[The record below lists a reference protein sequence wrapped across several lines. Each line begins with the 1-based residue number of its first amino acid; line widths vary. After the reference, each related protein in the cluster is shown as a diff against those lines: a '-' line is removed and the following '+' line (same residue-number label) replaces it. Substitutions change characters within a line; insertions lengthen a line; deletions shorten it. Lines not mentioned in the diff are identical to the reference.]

1 MIQPYLVQQG
11 YALGQAGTLLSPIN
25 QPMAD
30 KLVYNPGQQT
40 FDFNKNYTPAPTDI
54 LGSAGPQIVATAG
67 QDPSKGISVTD
78 TVNQIDFSLKPKFGL
93 GTGQKNG
100 NRVVYPLRSG
110 HGWVVYTM
118 HSIGVKEDLLMNSS
132 GGDRATFDYELGL
145 GSGLA
150 ARIQKDGS
158 VGVYGNTVFSSNI
171 STGSDKDAALLQKA
185 RANAPKDT
193 LLFSIP
199 APVVRGGPGKTVVK
213 DVKAAY
219 SLRGDVLKV
228 SVSGLKKTHYPISI
242 DPSIYVET
250 AQKFMNGNNETNIDF
265 DVADTLIQKGKTTGA
280 RFNSWDSTKSLNT
293 TTWRQGVAAAGGYIY
308 TVGGV
313 HPGGGSANYTTVGDD
328 TFTVPDDITSIT
340 VKAWG
345 GGGGGGGGGRGSS
358 GGGGGGGGFA
368 KTTLT
373 VTPGET
379 LDVTVGGA
387 GGGGNGSSNN
397 GGVGGGGGGYSRLAR
412 SGTSLL
418 VASGGAGGGGGG
430 YNSGSNGGDG
440 GAGGGSTG
448 IDGGTSSG
456 DGGGGGTQSSGGS
469 GGAGG
474 RNNGANGGSLSG
486 GDGADGRSGQGSD
499 GGASNGG
506 SGGGGNGGDVVTSR
520 YAGGG
525 GGGAGY
531 YGGGGGG
538 GSDSRDGAG
547 GGGGGA
553 GYTSGSGSVNT
564 AGSGQTP
571 GNSSDSDRGNAGN
584 GGNNGGSRGDG
595 SSGSSGLLVITWTG
609 SVDALNTVSWAKFNT
624 SSGSIDNANPG
635 NGTCSGWCTST
646 AYKLPAPRSS
656 LSLVAYNGFLYAIG
670 GESIGCTSAA
680 GTGDSGVCK
689 TVYIAKLG
697 ANGEPRLW
705 HPTDTDQNN
714 WVYWYRDSDLSSPR
728 SFTSAVAY
736 NNRMYLLGGKTSSG
750 GTASITNTAQVA
762 DITATGELGSWSS
775 STNLPYS
782 VYGHSALAYNDRL
795 YLIGGDSSI
804 GGAPLN
810 SVYYVKLNDDGTL
823 NDWIQTSSFSAGRMT
838 NGGNFTTVWGGY
850 IYLSGGCT
858 SVNGSGYCTNVASD
872 TQLASINADGSLDT
886 WNTNSSVSDTR
897 MGQNLLAWRDYIY
910 EVGGCSGQNSI
921 DGTCTSAL
929 DSIDYGTINQDGDAS
944 TVNES
949 VASGTD
955 PCSGSNPYN
964 CNMPPAG
971 SGIGQIGQML
981 NSTAIVNGYLYVI
994 GGCSSTSC
1002 NGTSDNTAY
1011 ASIASDGTLTKPASC
1026 PNSYYGSWCVDSTHT
1041 VSGGIGAAA
1050 TVVFGGR
1057 IYLVGG
1063 LDGSGNAN
1071 SINYTN
1077 VIGTDGNI
1085 GGWSSQSLT
1094 GVGAS
1099 SVSYDFAYGRAN
1111 PSAAGSNPGNLY
1123 IFGGCATSSGAGC
1136 TAYNGN
1142 VYKCNITA
1150 TGPISGCTT
1159 SGQQQIG
1166 VIPGDTQSG
1175 LGMMSGTVYANYI
1188 YLIGGVSPNQTDL
1201 KTVRYAKF
1209 DDNNNV
1215 VAVSG
1220 SSWIES
1226 PVQTEVGRRR
1236 GAAFGYN
1243 GYIYVV
1249 GGYDGSSQEV
1259 LPDIEFAKVNVSD
1272 GSLVDQS
1279 GTGLFNVS
1287 AVTINQRW
1295 GLSVP
1300 VSNSYAYVI
1309 GGCDVGQSPSCSSTT
1324 ATVQTFQIYNNDSG
1338 SPASYST
1345 AAHTYSTAANRIG
1358 AGGAILDGYIYV
1370 AGGCTSSTDCTS
1382 ATSDVSYAP
1391 IDANGAIGTWSST
1404 SGALPAARAW
1414 GKLEAAGGTLYYIG
1428 GQDSSGTS
1436 ATQVYYG
1443 TPSSGNIS
1451 SWSTAS
1457 HGLPSAKAKFGAA
1470 VWNNRLYVVGG
1481 VTVSGPSGSVSY
1493 TSAGSNNFV
1502 VPSGVTSVTV
1512 KAWGAGGG
1520 GGGGGSR
1527 FGDTG
1532 GDGAGGGF
1540 AESTITV
1547 TPGETLTA
1555 IVGGAGGGGGRGNA
1569 AGGGGGGGYSIV
1581 SRSSTSL
1588 VVAAGGAGGGG
1599 GGSSSSAPGGDAGGG
1614 GGTIGVAGT
1623 AASGGA
1629 GGGGG
1634 GTASSGGSAGT
1645 GGGNSGSAG
1654 ASLSGGA
1661 GGDGLS
1667 GAGDDGGGNNGGSNG
1682 GGDGGNYDVTYGYAG
1697 GGGGGGGY
1705 YGGGGASG
1713 GARGGNTFY
1722 GGGGG
1727 GGGSSYTSGT
1737 NNTNSSASG
1746 ETPGNDSDSGRGS
1759 AGQGGNGG
1767 ASGTN
1772 GSAGTDGTVV
1782 ISYGSGDYSDEIYVS
1797 PQLNSGGDISSA
1809 WSTASTPFSVAR
1821 SGAAV
1826 VAYANNL
1833 YIFGG
1838 YDGSNYLSDSQ
1849 YAKIST
1855 SDGSIGNW
1863 TYTTSL
1869 PGPLSQADGF
1879 AVNGYMYLIGGRS
1892 GDTTC
1897 RPLTLI
1903 APISANTAIA
1913 NGNDPTGIGEW
1924 YETNQRYS
1932 GDRYGAAA
1940 VYNDGKAY
1948 VLGGGCGTTLSYG
1961 SPAIQQTA
1969 LLSQP
1974 QVAQYSIMFDT
1985 DTDVYPQ
1992 KWLLNGVDNSIG
2004 ANWQLSYRS
2013 MTNTT
2018 SQCTSPAMT
2027 TWGQTTHFGDVT
2039 LGTPGVY
2046 TPKDGSGTDTNCA
2059 RFFDLMVTIDSSKTY
2074 GYPEDISRGPTVTD
2088 LTLEFTADPSK
2099 RLMHG
2104 RTFTGGLQQPDAT
2117 PF

>member
-1 MIQPYLVQQG
+1 
-11 YALGQAGTLLSPIN
+11 
-25 QPMAD
+25 
-30 KLVYNPGQQT
+30 
-40 FDFNKNYTPAPTDI
+40 
-54 LGSAGPQIVATAG
+54 
-67 QDPSKGISVTD
+67 
-78 TVNQIDFSLKPKFGL
+78 
-93 GTGQKNG
+93 
-100 NRVVYPLRSG
+100 
-110 HGWVVYTM
+110 
-118 HSIGVKEDLLMNSS
+118 
-132 GGDRATFDYELGL
+132 
-145 GSGLA
+145 
-150 ARIQKDGS
+150 
-158 VGVYGNTVFSSNI
+158 
-171 STGSDKDAALLQKA
+171 
-185 RANAPKDT
+185 
-193 LLFSIP
+193 
-199 APVVRGGPGKTVVK
+199 
-213 DVKAAY
+213 
-219 SLRGDVLKV
+219 
-228 SVSGLKKTHYPISI
+228 
-242 DPSIYVET
+242 
-250 AQKFMNGNNETNIDF
+250 MNGNNETNIDF

-280 RFNSWDSTKSLNT
+280 RFNSWESTKSLNT
-293 TTWRQGVAAAGGYIY
+293 SAWRQGAAAAGGYIY
-308 TVGGV
+308 TAGGV
-313 HPGGGSANYTTVGDD
+313 HPDGGSANYTTVGND

-345 GGGGGGGGGRGSS
+345 GGGGGGGGGRSS
-358 GGGGGGGGFA
+358 GGGDGAGGGFAQTTISVTPGETLNVTVGGGGGGGG
-368 KTTLT
+368 
-373 VTPGET
+373 
-379 LDVTVGGA
+379 
-387 GGGGNGSSNN
+387 GSSNA
-397 GGVGGGGGGYSRLAR
+397 GEGGGGGGYSRLAR
-412 SGTSLL
+412 SSTSLL
-418 VASGGAGGGGGG
+418 IASGGGGGGGGG
-430 YNSGSNGGDG
+430 YNSGQAGADGGPGGGSSGTNGSNASSNGGN
-440 GAGGGSTG
+440 
-448 IDGGTSSG
+448 
-456 DGGGGGTQSSGGS
+456 GGTQSSGGS
-469 GGAGG
+469 GGGG
-474 RNNGANGGSLSG
+474 GSNTGGGGGSLSG
-486 GDGADGRSGQGSD
+486 GDGGDGRSSQGSD

-506 SGGGGNGGDVVTSR
+506 SAGGGSGGDMVTSR

-547 GGGGGA
+547 GGGGGS
-553 GYTSGSGSVNT
+553 GYTSGTGSTNT
-564 AGSGQTP
+564 GGSGQDP
-571 GNSSDSDRGNAGN
+571 GNSSDSDRGSAGEGGN
-584 GGNNGGSRGDG
+584 GGGNRGDG
-595 SSGSSGLLVITWTG
+595 GDGNSGLLVITWTG

-624 SSGSIDNANPG
+624 SNGTIDNANPG

-656 LSLVAYNGFLYAIG
+656 LSLVAYNGFLYAMG
-670 GESIGCTSAA
+670 GESTGCTSAA
-680 GTGDSGVCK
+680 GTGDGGVCK

-728 SFTSAVAY
+728 SFTGAVAY

-775 STNLPYS
+775 DTTLPYN
-782 VYGHSALAYNDRL
+782 VYGHGALAYNDRL
-795 YLIGGDSSI
+795 YIIGGDSSI
-804 GGAPLN
+804 GGSPLN

-823 NDWIQTSSFSAGRMT
+823 NNWIQTSSFSSGRMN

-858 SVNGSGYCTNVASD
+858 AVNGSGYCTNVASD

-897 MGQNLLAWRDYIY
+897 MGQNLLAWRSYIY
-910 EVGGCSGQNSI
+910 EIGGCSGQNAS
-921 DGTCTSAL
+921 DGTCSSPL

-944 TVNES
+944 TVNQS

-964 CNMPPAG
+964 CDMPPAG
-971 SGIGQIGQML
+971 SGTGQIGQML

-1002 NGTSDNTAY
+1002 SGTSDNTAY

-1026 PNSYYGSWCVDSTHT
+1026 PNGYYGAWCVDSTHT
-1041 VSGGIGAAA
+1041 VSGGVGAAS

-1063 LDGSGNAN
+1063 LDGSGNIN

-1085 GGWSSQSLT
+1085 GGWSNQSLT
-1094 GVGAS
+1094 GAGAS
-1099 SVSYDFAYGRAN
+1099 NVSYDFAYARAN
-1111 PSAAGSNPGNLY
+1111 PSAASSNPGNLY
-1123 IFGGCATSSGAGC
+1123 IFGGCATSDDAGC

-1142 VYKCNITA
+1142 VYKCNITIS
-1150 TGPISGCTT
+1150 GSVSGCTT

-1166 VIPGDTQSG
+1166 VIPGDSQSG

-1201 KTVRYAKF
+1201 KTIRYAKF
-1209 DDNNNV
+1209 DNSNNV

-1220 SSWIES
+1220 SSWVES

-1249 GGYDGSSQEV
+1249 GGYDGSSQQV

-1300 VSNSYAYVI
+1300 VSNSYAYVV

-1338 SPASYST
+1338 SPAGYTT
-1345 AAHTYSTAANRIG
+1345 AAHTYGTAPNRIG
-1358 AGGAILDGYIYV
+1358 ASSTILNGYIYV
-1370 AGGCTSSTDCTS
+1370 AGGCTSSTDCTT
-1382 ATSDVSYAP
+1382 ATSNVSYAP
-1391 IDANGAIGTWSST
+1391 LDANGTVGTWSST

-1414 GKLEAAGGTLYYIG
+1414 GKLEAAGGTLYYMG
-1428 GQDSSGTS
+1428 GQDSSS
-1436 ATQVYYG
+1436 ASSDQVYYAA
-1443 TPSSGNIS
+1443 PSSGNVS

-1457 HGLPSAKAKFGAA
+1457 HGLPESRTKFGAA

-1481 VTVSGPSGSVSY
+1481 AEGSGAHGSVSY
-1493 TSAGSNNFV
+1493 TSSGTNTFT
-1502 VPSGVTSVTV
+1502 VPTGITSITV

-1527 FGDTG
+1527 TNDTG

-1547 TPGETLTA
+1547 TPGENLSIT
-1555 IVGGAGGGGGRGNA
+1555 VGGAGGGGGTGN
-1569 AGGGGGGGYSIV
+1569 GGGGAGGGGYSRV
-1581 SRSSTSL
+1581 ARGSTSL
-1588 VVAAGGAGGGG
+1588 IVAGGGAGGGG
-1599 GGSSSSAPGGDAGGG
+1599 GGSSNNAAGADGGAGGG
-1614 GGTIGVAGT
+1614 TTGTTGDS
-1623 AASGGA
+1623 ASGGA

-1634 GTASSGGSAGT
+1634 GTASNGGSAGT
-1645 GGGNSGSAG
+1645 GGGNSGSG
-1654 ASLSGGA
+1654 GGSLSGGD
-1661 GGDGLS
+1661 GGDGRS
-1667 GAGDDGGGNNGGSNG
+1667 GAGADGGASNSGSGGGGNGGLQ
-1682 GGDGGNYDVTYGYAG
+1682 DATYGYAG

-1713 GARGGNTFY
+1713 GARGGNTYY

-1727 GGGSSYTSGT
+1727 GGGSSYTSGS
-1737 NNTNSSASG
+1737 NNTNTQGSG
-1746 ETPGNDSDSGRGS
+1746 QTPGNSSDPDRGS
-1759 AGQGGNGG
+1759 AGQGGNG
-1767 ASGTN
+1767 APRSNTGT
-1772 GSAGTDGTVV
+1772 AGTDGTIV
-1782 ISYGSGDYSDEIYVS
+1782 ITYGSVSYTNTVYVS
-1797 PQLNSGGDISSA
+1797 PQLNSGGDITSD
-1809 WSTASTPFSVAR
+1809 WSTSSTPFSVAR
-1821 SGAAV
+1821 SGLTAI
-1826 VAYANNL
+1826 AYANNL
-1833 YIFGG
+1833 YVFGG
-1838 YDGSNYLSDSQ
+1838 YDGQNYLSDSQ

-1855 SDGSIGNW
+1855 ADGNIGSW

-1869 PGPLSQADGF
+1869 PGPLSGADGF
-1879 AVNGYMYLIGGRS
+1879 AVNGYMYLFGGRS
-1892 GDTTC
+1892 DDTTC
-1897 RPLTLI
+1897 RPITLV

-1948 VLGGGCGTTLSYG
+1948 VLGGGCGSTLTYA
-1961 SPAIQQTA
+1961 SPASQQTP

-1974 QVAQYSIMFDT
+1974 QVAKYSIMFDT

-2018 SQCTSPAMT
+2018 TQCTSPAMT
-2027 TWGQTTHFGDVT
+2027 TWGQNTNFGNVA
-2039 LGTPGVY
+2039 LGTPGIY
-2046 TPKDGSGTDTNCA
+2046 TPKNGSGTNTNCA
-2059 RFFDLMVTIDSSKTY
+2059 RFFDLVVTIDSSKTY
-2074 GYPEDISRGPTVTD
+2074 GYPEDVSRGPTITD